1 MGKKNVIFMTIF
13 VSVPTLRF
21 EMHMMREAYQ
31 KDLPLGGATGASIP
45 PRQLPMQPYAS
56 FLCHANC
63 RHLHHSLVE
72 EG

>member
-1 MGKKNVIFMTIF
+1 
-13 VSVPTLRF
+13 
-21 EMHMMREAYQ
+21 MHMMREAYQ